1 MSYSAR
7 FTIGFFSICATIIL
21 FCLLSGSVL
30 SQNVTSL
37 VAAISAQISDVR
49 RPLRRHIPIIFVM
62 SIDISATVSTD
73 TAFDID
79 RDEFK
84 AASTAK
90 VLLTPVW
97 SQISCS
103 EGMEAAALPPEV
115 SMTETAA
122 SNTDLEK
129 EICEE
134 EKKGAIV
141 APYGPLSLLEY
152 TNSFQLGDIAD
163 VWFDS
168 ITREA
173 TAFRGS
179 WQVLLNRSDPVDE
192 LMKALG
198 ISMLKRR
205 VMASYSSIT
214 DMELIKDDAK
224 SPVIKITTH
233 LPLNN
238 LKQSV
243 VAFDNTWAEQKDSD
257 TGTWRTWSVWI
268 NGRAI
273 QRREG
278 PLGTMFDVRAIFPS
292 DPLSTESKIESQ
304 GVSGPLM
311 LFKWTFIPTGKPPIT
326 SMRWMKKL

>member
-1 MSYSAR
+1 
-7 FTIGFFSICATIIL
+7 
-21 FCLLSGSVL
+21 
-30 SQNVTSL
+30 
-37 VAAISAQISDVR
+37 
-49 RPLRRHIPIIFVM
+49 
-62 SIDISATVSTD
+62 
-73 TAFDID
+73 
-79 RDEFK
+79 
-84 AASTAK
+84 
-90 VLLTPVW
+90 
-97 SQISCS
+97 
-103 EGMEAAALPPEV
+103 MEAATLGPEV

-122 SNTDLEK
+122 SNSDVEK
-129 EICEE
+129 EICAE
-134 EKKGAIV
+134 EKARAV
-141 APYGPLSLLEY
+141 AAPYRPLTHLEY
-152 TNSFQLGDIAD
+152 TNSFQLGDIAE

-168 ITREA
+168 ISRQA
-173 TAFRGS
+173 AAFRGS
-179 WQVLLNRSDPVDE
+179 WQVLLNRSDPVDD

-214 DMELIKDDAK
+214 DMELIKDDEK
-224 SPVIKITTH
+224 SPVMKITTH

-292 DPLSTESKIESQ
+292 DPLATETKAGQE
-304 GVSGPLM
+304 VSGPLM
-311 LFKWTFIPTGKPPIT
+311 LFKWTYIPTGKQPIT